1 MGEIATL
8 VSGIEYKI
16 RRLIVRNESLENEN
30 ERLKNELHL
39 LEQMNNEQA
48 ALLKETEEKVNY
60 IKLAKSLEKQEGNV
74 EAKLRINELIREIDK
89 CIGLLNT

>member
-30 ERLKNELHL
+30 ARLRDEVKL
-39 LEQMNNEQA
+39 LEETNNEQA
-48 ALLKETEEKVNY
+48 ALLKKTEEKVNF